1 MKHEVTSLC
10 FSQAKQPEGEM
21 EQYAGLPAAC
31 CCSVEAF
38 IIGDYKFP
46 LNSWS
51 THFLRLVEALLAIRQ
66 PDLFTLR
73 RKRGNNYISDPD
85 SQEVFPL
92 ATSVLCVRT
101 SL

>member
-1 MKHEVTSLC
+1 MLG
-10 FSQAKQPEGEM
+10 FLQ
-21 EQYAGLPAAC
+21 LAAVLLRLSS
-31 CCSVEAF
+31 SV
-38 IIGDYKFP
+38 ITNFP
-46 LNSWS
+46 SILGP
-51 THFLRLVEALLAIRQ
+51 HIFLRLVEALLAIKQ